1 MKSFKTPK
9 TKVQRLPSRGHYDE
23 ETIFRIL
30 DAGFLCHVAFEID
43 HQPYIIPTAYGR
55 NQNTLFLHGSAK
67 SRMLTHLKNGA
78 PAAISV
84 THLDGLVLA
93 RSTFNSSM
101 NYRSVVILASGQEV
115 IQKNEKMEALRLI
128 TEQIIPQRWE
138 EARIPDDD
146 ELKATMVL
154 SFQIDEAS
162 AKIRTGP
169 PGDKASDYAL
179 DIWAG
184 VLPYTIQYADP
195 VADPKLRAGIDL
207 PISVQQAFQNG
218 IKQP

>member
-43 HQPYIIPTAYGR
+43 QQPFIIPTAYGR
-55 NQNTLFLHGSAK
+55 KQHTLYLHGSAK

-78 PAAISV
+78 PAAICI

-101 NYRSVVILASGQEV
+101 NYRSVVILASGREV
-115 IQKNEKMEALRLI
+115 TQKDEKMEALRLI
-128 TEQIIPQRWE
+128 TEQIIPQRWA
-138 EARIPDDD
+138 EARIPNDQ
-146 ELKATMVL
+146 ELTATSVL
-154 SFQIDEAS
+154 AFQIDEAS

-169 PGDKASDYAL
+169 PGDKESDYEL

-184 VLPYTIQYADP
+184 VLPITIQYGEP
-195 VADPKLRAGIDL
+195 INDPKLSTGIHV
-207 PISVQQAFQNG
+207 PESVQKAIQNRT
-218 IKQP
+218 K

>member
-67 SRMLTHLKNGA
+67 NRMLKHLKNGA
-78 PAAISV
+78 PAAISI

-101 NYRSVVILASGQEV
+101 NYRSVVILATGKEV
-115 IQKNEKMEALRLI
+115 TQKDEKIEALRLI

-184 VLPYTIQYADP
+184 VLPLNIQYAEP
-195 VADPKLRAGIDL
+195 VNDPKLRAGIAV
-207 PISVQQAFQNG
+207 PKSVLQAIQNG
-218 IKQP
+218 IT